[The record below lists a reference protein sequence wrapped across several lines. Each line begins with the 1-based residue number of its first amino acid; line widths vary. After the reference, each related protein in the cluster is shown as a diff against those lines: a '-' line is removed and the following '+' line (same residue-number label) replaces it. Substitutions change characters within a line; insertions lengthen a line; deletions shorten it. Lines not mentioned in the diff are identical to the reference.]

1 MAPFRTMQLTM
12 CTTIEQI
19 FKPQIKMQDS
29 NSRLLKSTTSCFI
42 NTTVL

>member
-1 MAPFRTMQLTM
+1 MQLTM

-19 FKPQIKMQDS
+19 FKIKMQDS